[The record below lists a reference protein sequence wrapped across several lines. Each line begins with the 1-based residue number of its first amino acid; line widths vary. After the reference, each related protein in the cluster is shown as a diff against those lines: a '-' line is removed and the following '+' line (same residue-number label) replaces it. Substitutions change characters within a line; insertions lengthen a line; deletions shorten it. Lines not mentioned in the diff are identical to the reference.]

1 MREIYFDNAATTR
14 VTKPVLDVA
23 LPFLTEDYGN
33 PSSVHSMGRIAK
45 DAINLARVT
54 CAKAINAKPEQIFF
68 TSGATESNNIVCRE
82 FEYVLKS
89 PYEHPSVAGVSWD
102 DFNTS
107 LNKMERYGVTRGL
120 VCCQT
125 ANSEIGSV
133 FNVRSYAD
141 RTHNAGYKFMTDATQ
156 AFSHMRIDVKA
167 MNCDF
172 LSLSAGKFHG
182 FKGTGLLYIKD
193 PDEFI
198 KSATHLNVGG
208 SQENGLRSGTE
219 NVAGIVAMGKA
230 MTLYNYDP
238 IVSEMHY
245 RLKQTLITG
254 LAKRCPVEFRVNEI
268 KGLKTLN
275 NICNISFKGI
285 NGESLARLLDY
296 DGFIVSTKSACKSG
310 SSEPSKVLKA
320 IDTPDDYLFGAIR
333 ISFSEETDTG
343 VVGMLVNAICEK
355 ISVLIKIND
364 WRNER

>member
-1 MREIYFDNAATTR
+1 
-14 VTKPVLDVA
+14 
-23 LPFLTEDYGN
+23 
-33 PSSVHSMGRIAK
+33 
-45 DAINLARVT
+45 
-54 CAKAINAKPEQIFF
+54 
-68 TSGATESNNIVCRE
+68 
-82 FEYVLKS
+82 
-89 PYEHPSVAGVSWD
+89 
-102 DFNTS
+102 
-107 LNKMERYGVTRGL
+107 
-120 VCCQT
+120 
-125 ANSEIGSV
+125 
-133 FNVRSYAD
+133 
-141 RTHNAGYKFMTDATQ
+141 
-156 AFSHMRIDVKA
+156 
-167 MNCDF
+167 
-172 LSLSAGKFHG
+172 
-182 FKGTGLLYIKD
+182 
-193 PDEFI
+193 
-198 KSATHLNVGG
+198 
-208 SQENGLRSGTE
+208 
-219 NVAGIVAMGKA
+219 MGKA

-238 IVSEMHY
+238 IVSEMYY